1 MNCPIASSMSECKKN
16 GRFYFLFPLLN
27 KGGTQEKQRNKSLC
41 GQSCSWWHIVAFS
54 FVFFQQQEHGRLHC
68 RASDFWSRNCAHARA
83 WQAFGK
89 WNFCCAFPHTQKK
102 QRRSGP
108 SLRITMGIRTMGR
121 DFIHCHIYAYSAP
134 YHGDIIQIVKLI
146 FDATKGTFGF
156 R

>member
-1 MNCPIASSMSECKKN
+1 MEDCTVELLTSGVVTVHMRGRDKRLESEISAA
-16 GRFYFLFPLLN
+16 L
-27 KGGTQEKQRNKSLC
+27 S
-41 GQSCSWWHIVAFS
+41 
-54 FVFFQQQEHGRLHC
+54 
-68 RASDFWSRNCAHARA
+68 
-83 WQAFGK
+83 
-89 WNFCCAFPHTQKK
+89 HTKKK
-102 QRRSGP
+102 QCRSGP

>member
-1 MNCPIASSMSECKKN
+1 MHMRGRDKRLESEISLSH
-16 GRFYFLFPLLN
+16 FLTFPTH
-27 KGGTQEKQRNKSLC
+27 K
-41 GQSCSWWHIVAFS
+41 
-54 FVFFQQQEHGRLHC
+54 
-68 RASDFWSRNCAHARA
+68 
-83 WQAFGK
+83 
-89 WNFCCAFPHTQKK
+89 KK

-146 FDATKGTFGF
+146 FEATKGTFGF